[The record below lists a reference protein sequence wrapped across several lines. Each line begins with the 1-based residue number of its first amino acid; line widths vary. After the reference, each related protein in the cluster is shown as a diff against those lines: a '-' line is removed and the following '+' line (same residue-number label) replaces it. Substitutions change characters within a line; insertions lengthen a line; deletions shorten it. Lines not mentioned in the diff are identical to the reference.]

1 MWFWDGKNITNK
13 EEKIM
18 FEEDKSDYEKLVAT
32 IQDSELTTEEKLE
45 LVKNILPDAV
55 LEYDRDDIGDSQ
67 VVIYTGIF
75 QDEFIG
81 EDQNER

>member
-1 MWFWDGKNITNK
+1 
-13 EEKIM
+13 M